1 MDPEGLRAEFPI
13 VQRWV
18 YLNHAAFS
26 PPPLR
31 ARRALTEHFE
41 HGEQTAFED
50 FVGWFERADR
60 VRALAARLLHTRAA
74 RIAFGRA
81 TADGVNLVANG
92 LDWRAGDNVVT
103 IAGEFPSN
111 VYPWMNLASRGV
123 ELRFVSTDP
132 SGRFGRPEVERCI
145 DGRTRVLS
153 LSAVSFATGFRA
165 SVEELEQLCRTS
177 GALFVV
183 DGIQAAGVLDLD
195 VEHAGIDVMAAHT
208 YKWLMG
214 PTGISL
220 LYLSERALATVRPTQ
235 LGWRSIVE
243 WKDVN
248 RMLDYRLELPD
259 EARRF
264 EPGMLN
270 FPGLM
275 MLEKA
280 LELILE
286 IGIETIETRVLALTD
301 RLAAGL
307 THRGCRVVSSRDGRD
322 RSGIVTFEIPGGES
336 SATVARLHDRRIVVA
351 AREGRIRVSPHV
363 YNTTDEIDALLE
375 GLP

>member
-1 MDPEGLRAEFPI
+1 MDPEALRAEFPI

-31 ARRALTEHFE
+31 ARRAVTEHFE
-41 HGEQTAFED
+41 HGDETAFED

-60 VRALAARLLHTRAA
+60 VRTLAARLLHTRAS

-132 SGRFGRPEVERCI
+132 SGRFGKPEVERCI
-145 DGRTRVLS
+145 DSRTRVLS

-165 SVEELEQLCRTS
+165 PLEELGQLCSAR

-183 DGIQAAGVLDLD
+183 DGIQAAGVLDFD
-195 VEHAGIDVMAAHT
+195 VEHAGVDLMAAHT

-220 LYLSERALATVRPTQ
+220 LYVSKRALGTVRPTQ

-243 WKDVN
+243 WNEIN

-264 EPGMLN
+264 EPGMPN
-270 FPGLM
+270 FPGLV
-275 MLEKA
+275 MLEEA

-286 IGIETIETRVLALTD
+286 VGIETIETRVLALTD

-307 THRGCRVVSSRDGRD
+307 THRACRVVSSRAVRD
-322 RSGIVTFEIPGGES
+322 RSGIVTFEVPGGES
-336 SATVARLHDRRIVVA
+336 ASTVAQLHERRIIVSE
-351 AREGRIRVSPHV
+351 REGRIRVSPHA
-363 YNTTDEIDALLE
+363 YNTPAEIDALLE
-375 GLP
+375 VLP